1 MNETFLKHKFL
12 FLPLLLAT
20 FIFSLDKLFGLTC
33 IRKYTESRIEYA
45 FYAEKKDLLEQLL
58 NFQKNQKPEEKL
70 LVLFGTSH
78 MGEFSH
84 KYIHEKNEKITTY
97 NFSAPMAPPSYLY
110 YNLQTVLDA
119 GAKIDYAVLEI
130 IPETFQAAAN
140 EYALKFSYDWKF
152 MYENKDIFS
161 EQEIES
167 FIHANLFSVVRFPPR
182 LNIAMQ
188 RIKDKNAIAGF
199 EYFNSMVKLATKQN
213 NGGIPNPIIH
223 EIPEDFFEKESK
235 VYFAQAFRKS
245 GNLSYSESKTQ
256 KAFYERFIETC
267 KKNNI
272 QLLIYKPILSKP
284 LQKLLDESDFYE
296 TWWKDKV
303 EIANQKGIT
312 VLDMAEYSTS
322 IQCQKFV
329 DVHHLSGGCYPEI
342 TDILLEKI
350 LPQMNGST
358 HSTGSGE
365 SSSPQR
371 TDEHR

>member
-12 FLPLLLAT
+12 LYPLLLAG
-20 FIFSLDKLFGLTC
+20 FIFCFDKFFGTDFV
-33 IRKYTESRIEYA
+33 RKYTESRIEYS
-45 FYAEKKDLLEQLL
+45 FYAEKGALLEQLL
-58 NFQKNQKPEEKL
+58 AYQSNKKPEEKL
-70 LVLFGTSH
+70 LILFGTSH

-84 KYIHEKNEKITTY
+84 KYIHEKDERITTY

-110 YNLQTVLDA
+110 YNLQTVLNT

-130 IPETFQAAAN
+130 IPEIFQDAAN

-161 EQEIES
+161 SDEMES
-167 FIHANLFSVVRFPPR
+167 FVHANLFSVVRFPPR

-188 RIKDKNAIAGF
+188 RIKDKNKIAGF
-199 EYFNSMVKLATKQN
+199 EYFNSMVHLATKQN

-223 EIPEDFFEKESK
+223 EIPEDVFEKESK
-235 VYFAQAFRKS
+235 SYYAQAFRKQ
-245 GNLSYSESKTQ
+245 GNKSFKESTAQ
-256 KAFYERFIETC
+256 KKFFEKFLETC
-267 KKNNI
+267 KQNNI
-272 QLLIYKPILSKP
+272 KVIVYKPIISKP

-296 TWWKDKV
+296 VWWKDKI
-303 EIANQKGIT
+303 EFANKSGIP
-312 VLDMAEYSTS
+312 VLNLVDYASS

-350 LPQMNGST
+350 LTPMD
-358 HSTGSGE
+358 
-365 SSSPQR
+365 
-371 TDEHR
+371 TDGHR

>member
-1 MNETFLKHKFL
+1 
-12 FLPLLLAT
+12 
-20 FIFSLDKLFGLTC
+20 
-33 IRKYTESRIEYA
+33 
-45 FYAEKKDLLEQLL
+45 
-58 NFQKNQKPEEKL
+58 
-70 LVLFGTSH
+70 
-78 MGEFSH
+78 
-84 KYIHEKNEKITTY
+84 
-97 NFSAPMAPPSYLY
+97 
-110 YNLQTVLDA
+110 
-119 GAKIDYAVLEI
+119 
-130 IPETFQAAAN
+130 
-140 EYALKFSYDWKF
+140 

-371 TDEHR
+371 TDERKER